1 MTFVLKQS
9 IRSCVGEAEAIVL
22 EGAVQK
28 LTNST
33 DLNRDRM
40 ECVLPIQQVL
50 CDLMEAKSPEMDEP

>member
-1 MTFVLKQS
+1 MTFSLKPS
-9 IRSCVGEAEAIVL
+9 IRACIGEPEAIVL
-22 EGAVQK
+22 ESAIQK

-50 CDLMEAKSPEMDEP
+50 CDLVDIRKPELDEP